1 MMDHG
6 YQDQAASLLRHLQ
19 AVPAYAELRAV
30 VPDPESIAPDSLEMI
45 LDAAARFAQDVL
57 APINTAGDREGCR
70 IVDGRVKTAAGYVEA
85 WREFVAQGWNTVD
98 QPARYGGQNL
108 PFFVNAAC
116 RELFDRA
123 CKAFGMVPGPQRA
136 ATLTLLA
143 YASPEMQEE
152 WIPRF
157 IDGSASAS
165 IGISE
170 PGAGSDVGRIITR
183 ATPLENGRWSI
194 EGEKMWT
201 SFGDHDMVERIGC
214 LLLARTPGG
223 APGTR
228 GLSLFMVPNVR
239 SDGTPNG
246 VHVRRIEEKLGLH
259 GSPTC
264 VMGFEN
270 AEAEL
275 IGQVGR
281 GLPQLFT
288 MLQYMRLLVAI
299 EGVGIAYGAVQT
311 ALGYARDRR
320 QGGDPRHPPVPIADH
335 ADIQRLLL
343 GMHSRTEVL
352 RALLYEVAVQ
362 VDMLDYVEA
371 EERARRD
378 GVVQWLLPILKA
390 SCSEAGFGVP
400 DDAIQVLGGAGYTR
414 EWPVE
419 QWLRDARMMSIA
431 EGSSGIQALDLLHRR
446 LWRDKARDLHHFLAA
461 ARAEI
466 GEAAGTGEAAA
477 LAVLAK
483 LEEAAVHL
491 VGLEAAPR
499 EAEAGATAFLRLAI
513 LAATG
518 WMAVRLSRL
527 AGNPVSAR
535 LAAAGHYWLSDL
547 VIRADLEVAELRLGA
562 GRLDLFA
569 QL

>member
-477 LAVLAK
+477 LMVLAK

-491 VGLEAAPR
+491 AGLEATPR

-569 QL
+569 RL